1 MLIYCLRGLYVAI
14 HIIQLL
20 IRLKA
25 KSNKDDS
32 KAEQEILNLLSSET
46 TLRSKR
52 ELIERFIKENLPVI
66 TDSDDI
72 QQEFENFWSK
82 AQQEALNELVK
93 EENLSA
99 SKTEKLIENYL
110 FAEREPLRDEVIELI
125 EGDKPSILQRKK
137 LGDRILSKI
146 LDYVDTFINGMVG

>member
-1 MLIYCLRGLYVAI
+1 M
-14 HIIQLL
+14 
-20 IRLKA
+20 
-25 KSNKDDS
+25 
-32 KAEQEILNLLSSET
+32 
-46 TLRSKR
+46 
-52 ELIERFIKENLPVI
+52 
-66 TDSDDI
+66 
-72 QQEFENFWSK
+72 
-82 AQQEALNELVK
+82 K